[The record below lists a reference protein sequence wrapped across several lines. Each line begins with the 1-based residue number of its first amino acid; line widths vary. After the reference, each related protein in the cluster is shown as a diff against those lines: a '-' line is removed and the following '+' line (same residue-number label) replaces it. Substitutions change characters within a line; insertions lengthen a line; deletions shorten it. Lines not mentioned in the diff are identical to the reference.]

1 MAGRLTVSSVR
12 PFHNPVR
19 IRFGH
24 GALED
29 LGSLVGSRRAVI
41 LTTAGMEQRGTLADV
56 ERFVGE
62 SLAGRYAEIP
72 PNPTIRSCAAAFE
85 AVRSTGPEVLIAL
98 GGGSV
103 IDSAKAVAAQQ
114 AGGGGEPGW
123 LASHLREAVPMPE
136 QFDPP
141 SIIAIPT
148 TAGTGSEVTMW
159 GTIWDEETLG
169 KHSISHSRLYP
180 QAALL
185 DPSLTHSV
193 PRATTVASALDAL
206 SHAMEAIWNRSANP
220 VSGAMAIAAIS
231 RIPEALRRVLD
242 APDDP
247 DARRVLLEA
256 SLLAGL
262 AISNTRTALAHSIS
276 YPLTAEL
283 GLPHGIAASMTL
295 PEILIEVGRRA
306 PAVATP
312 IVEALGA
319 ASAPEA
325 ASRLYELFA
334 AVEMAGVV
342 RRHVPG
348 PGDLERL
355 RGSFIAPGRAENFV
369 LPVDQASA
377 SALLSRAYDA
387 VSS

>member
-1 MAGRLTVSSVR
+1 VAGRLTVSSVR

-19 IRFGH
+19 IRFGD
-24 GALED
+24 GALEE
-29 LGSLVGSRRAVI
+29 LGSLVGSRRAVV
-41 LTTAGMEQRGTLADV
+41 LTTAGMEQRGTLAEV
-56 ERFVGE
+56 ERLVGATP
-62 SLAGRYAEIP
+62 AGRYAEIP

-85 AVRSTGPEVLIAL
+85 AVRGARPDVLVAL

-103 IDSAKAVAAQQ
+103 IDTAKAVAAQQ
-114 AGGGGEPGW
+114 ASGGEPGW
-123 LASHLREAVPMPE
+123 LASHLREGAPMPE
-136 QFDPP
+136 PFDPP

-159 GTIWDEETLG
+159 GTIWDEESLG
-169 KHSISHSRLYP
+169 KHSISHPRLYP
-180 QAALL
+180 QVALL
-185 DPSLTHSV
+185 VPSLTHSV

-220 VSGAMAIAAIS
+220 VSGAMAIGAIG
-231 RIPEALRRVLD
+231 RIPRALRRVLE
-242 APDDP
+242 ASDDP
-247 DARRVLLEA
+247 DARRALLEG

-295 PEILIEVGRRA
+295 PEILAEVGRRA
-306 PAVATP
+306 PEVATP
-312 IVEALGA
+312 IVDALGA
-319 ASAPEA
+319 ASAADA
-325 ASRLYELFA
+325 AGRLYELFG
-334 AVEMAGVV
+334 AVEMAAIV

-348 PGDLERL
+348 PGDLEQL
-355 RGSFIAPGRAENFV
+355 RGGFIAPGRAENFV

-377 SALLSRAYDA
+377 SALLRRAYDA
-387 VSS
+387 VCS